1 MVKDADK
8 AFDKKDEVIHT
19 YLLSSYYGAGGRNHT
34 EDPAYIDYRT
44 KAIEQFG
51 KDMSSGKYGS
61 LD

>member
-1 MVKDADK
+1 MEK
-8 AFDKKDEVIHT
+8 AFKAKGDAIT
-19 YLLSSYYGAGGRNHT
+19 SYRFNSYFGAGGRNHT